1 MASVTV
7 GTAPAADFTPSG
19 QLCSRARRLR
29 WQYGALL
36 GFEKR
41 QRMGEVPL
49 TKPLAGRCFSS
60 GAFRV
65 LLERAAVRKSK
76 LSFKNFDIEKPDD
89 ILCERYA
96 QK

>member
-1 MASVTV
+1 MMASVTA

-49 TKPLAGRCFSS
+49 MPWRLPRQH
-60 GAFRV
+60 
-65 LLERAAVRKSK
+65 LL
-76 LSFKNFDIEKPDD
+76 
-89 ILCERYA
+89 
-96 QK
+96 